1 MGIDDALMQR
11 STGVCAPNPPPR
23 PAGQTITLT
32 PQLSE
37 GARAAL
43 TVAYMA
49 SIGASAYHGYR
60 RNDSLG
66 WAVWWAAMGGIF
78 PVITPAVALAQG
90 FGEPHHESA

>member
-1 MGIDDALMQR
+1 MSMIDEALTQ
-11 STGVCAPNPPPR
+11 APTTN
-23 PAGQTITLT
+23 PAGQVTTQ

-37 GARAAL
+37 GVRTAF

-66 WAVWWAAMGGIF
+66 WAVWWALMGGIF
-78 PVITPAVALAQG
+78 PVITPAVAIAQG
-90 FGEPHHESA
+90 FGEPHPG